1 MQRSADCNFRYK
13 KTFKILDVPIKKF
26 IFEANIKKINN
37 FNLQLIMD
45 KAINTTL
52 IIGNGFDL
60 SMGKHTSYK
69 EFYEKLVKNKG
80 FWDNHSGNSLLEYI
94 KDNGGSKEFWYDFE
108 NIILHYSFESEN
120 GKKLKELEKSKTSDD
135 RVVEKI
141 VAEVKEGI
149 ELLKEE
155 LVKFLSDAK
164 PDIKHLYPTCRIFAA
179 ILGASGKNAKELV
192 TSLFERK
199 KAKEIWEFPNNKI
212 ISFNYLDDPSDF
224 SSYLQFFIDEKVKS
238 PCSPPIGIKADDLVN
253 MFVFLH
259 NSLDRWDRSNLHPGL
274 VFGTNDDK
282 RMPKALY
289 FLRKSYQLGYDA
301 KKSFTDT
308 LNQSKR
314 IVIFGLSLVGIDYD
328 YFKEFFETDHD
339 SDTEV
344 VIINK
349 KGALDNIRKILKK
362 KGCKRQV
369 SYLDIDLDIDKSSI
383 VTDAVKMNKEI
394 CYSNFIG
401 LCDTIAEESVA
412 SEHRKIVQVNNV
424 FEVRPKGIG
433 VS

>member
-1 MQRSADCNFRYK
+1 M
-13 KTFKILDVPIKKF
+13 
-26 IFEANIKKINN
+26 
-37 FNLQLIMD
+37 
-45 KAINTTL
+45 
-52 IIGNGFDL
+52 
-60 SMGKHTSYK
+60 K
-69 EFYEKLVKNKG
+69 E
-80 FWDNHSGNSLLEYI
+80 
-94 KDNGGSKEFWYDFE
+94 KE
-108 NIILHYSFESEN
+108 
-120 GKKLKELEKSKTSDD
+120 T
-135 RVVEKI
+135 
-141 VAEVKEGI
+141 
-149 ELLKEE
+149 
-155 LVKFLSDAK
+155 
-164 PDIKHLYPTCRIFAA
+164 
-179 ILGASGKNAKELV
+179 
-192 TSLFERK
+192 
-199 KAKEIWEFPNNKI
+199 WEFPNNKI

-224 SSYLQFFIDEKVKS
+224 SSYLQFFIDKKVKS

-259 NSLDRWDRSNLHPGL
+259 NSLDLWDRSNLHPGL
-274 VFGTNDDK
+274 VFGTNDDE

-349 KGALDNIRKILKK
+349 KGALDNIRKILKE

-369 SYLDIDLDIDKSSI
+369 SYLDIDEDSI

-394 CYSNFIG
+394 CYSNYIG

-424 FEVRPKGIG
+424 FEVRPRYDKR
-433 VS
+433 

>member
-1 MQRSADCNFRYK
+1 
-13 KTFKILDVPIKKF
+13 
-26 IFEANIKKINN
+26 
-37 FNLQLIMD
+37 MD
-45 KAINTTL
+45 KTINTTL

-120 GKKLKELEKSKTSDD
+120 GMKLKELEKSKTSDD
-135 RVVEKI
+135 RLVEKI
-141 VAEVKEGI
+141 VSEVKEGI

-164 PDIKHLYPTCRIFAA
+164 PDNDCLYPTCRIFTA

-192 TSLFERK
+192 TSLLERK
-199 KAKEIWEFPNNKI
+199 KAKETWEFPNNKI
-212 ISFNYLDDPSDF
+212 ISFNYLDDPSNF
-224 SSYLQFFIDEKVKS
+224 SFYLQFFIDKNVKS
-238 PCSPPIGIKADDLVN
+238 PCSPPIGIKADDLAG

-259 NSLDRWDRSNLHPGL
+259 NSLDFWNRSNLHPGL
-274 VFGTNDDK
+274 VFGTNDDE

-289 FLRKSYQLGYDA
+289 FLRKSSQLGYDA

-349 KGALDNIRKILKK
+349 KGALDNIRKILKE

-369 SYLDIDLDIDKSSI
+369 SYLDIDLDIAKGSI

-412 SEHRKIVQVNNV
+412 SEHRNIVQVNNV
-424 FEVRPKGIG
+424 FEVRPRYDIR
-433 VS
+433 

>member
-1 MQRSADCNFRYK
+1 
-13 KTFKILDVPIKKF
+13 
-26 IFEANIKKINN
+26 
-37 FNLQLIMD
+37 MD
-45 KAINTTL
+45 KAINTML

-135 RVVEKI
+135 RLVEKI

-155 LVKFLSDAK
+155 LVKFLRDAK
-164 PDIKHLYPTCRIFAA
+164 PDNDSLCPAYRIFAA
-179 ILGASGKNAKELV
+179 ILGASGKNAKDLLA
-192 TSLFERK
+192 SLLERK
-199 KAKEIWEFPNNKI
+199 IAKETWEFPNNKI
-212 ISFNYLDDPSDF
+212 ISFNYLDDPSSISF
-224 SSYLQFFIDEKVKS
+224 YLQFFTDKKVKG
-238 PCSPPIGIKADDLVN
+238 PCSPPIGIKADDLAD

-259 NSLDRWDRSNLHPGL
+259 NSLDFWNRSNLHPGL
-274 VFGTNDDK
+274 VFGTNDDE

-344 VIINK
+344 VIISK
-349 KGALDNIRKILKK
+349 KNALNNIRKILKE

-369 SYLDIDLDIDKSSI
+369 SYLDIDKGSI

-394 CYSNFIG
+394 RYSNFIG

-424 FEVRPKGIG
+424 FEVRPKGIESTLKMG
-433 VS
+433 IF

>member
-1 MQRSADCNFRYK
+1 MTKEVRHDNSCRFRLYPNKQQRELIA
-13 KTFKILDVPIKKF
+13 KTFGCCRWVYNWGLAIRKKAW
-26 IFEANIKKINN
+26 EEEKKSLSLTDIQS
-37 FNLQLIMD
+37 QLPAMKKD
-45 KAINTTL
+45 AA
-52 IIGNGFDL
+52 
-60 SMGKHTSYK
+60 TS
-69 EFYEKLVKNKG
+69 
-80 FWDNHSGNSLLEYI
+80 W
-94 KDNGGSKEFWYDFE
+94 
-108 NIILHYSFESEN
+108 
-120 GKKLKELEKSKTSDD
+120 LKEVDAKALIFSLRCMKLPIRT
-135 RVVEKI
+135 
-141 VAEVKEGI
+141 
-149 ELLKEE
+149 
-155 LVKFLSDAK
+155 FLS
-164 PDIKHLYPTCRIFAA
+164 IKA
-179 ILGASGKNAKELV
+179 V
-192 TSLFERK
+192 SLDLRQSMTGINLIKLIRTFFLRKK
-199 KAKEIWEFPNNKI
+199 KAKETWEFPNNKI

-274 VFGTNDDK
+274 VFGTNDDE

-349 KGALDNIRKILKK
+349 KGALDNIRKILKE

-369 SYLDIDLDIDKSSI
+369 SYLDIDKSSI
-383 VTDAVKMNKEI
+383 VTDVVKMNKEI

-412 SEHRKIVQVNNV
+412 PEHRNIVHVNNID
-424 FEVRPKGIG
+424 EVRLRYDIR
-433 VS
+433 

>member
-1 MQRSADCNFRYK
+1 
-13 KTFKILDVPIKKF
+13 
-26 IFEANIKKINN
+26 
-37 FNLQLIMD
+37 MD
-45 KAINTTL
+45 KTINTTL

-135 RVVEKI
+135 RLVEKI

-164 PDIKHLYPTCRIFAA
+164 PDNDCLYPTCRIFTA

-192 TSLFERK
+192 TSLLERK
-199 KAKEIWEFPNNKI
+199 KTKETWEFPNNKI
-212 ISFNYLDDPSDF
+212 ISFNYLDDPSNF
-224 SSYLQFFIDEKVKS
+224 SFYLQFFIYKNVKS
-238 PCSPPIGIKADDLVN
+238 PCSPPIGIKADDLAG

-259 NSLDRWDRSNLHPGL
+259 NSLDFWNRSNLHPGL
-274 VFGTNDDK
+274 VFGTNDDE

-349 KGALDNIRKILKK
+349 KGALDNIRKILKE

-369 SYLDIDLDIDKSSI
+369 SYLDIDLDIDKGSI

-412 SEHRKIVQVNNV
+412 SEHRNIVQVNNV
-424 FEVRPKGIG
+424 FEVRPRYDIR
-433 VS
+433 

>member
-1 MQRSADCNFRYK
+1 
-13 KTFKILDVPIKKF
+13 
-26 IFEANIKKINN
+26 
-37 FNLQLIMD
+37 MD
-45 KAINTTL
+45 KIINTTL

-135 RVVEKI
+135 RLVEKI

-164 PDIKHLYPTCRIFAA
+164 PDNDCLYPTCRIFTA

-192 TSLFERK
+192 TSLLERK
-199 KAKEIWEFPNNKI
+199 KAKETWEFPNNKI
-212 ISFNYLDDPSDF
+212 ISFNYLDDPSNF
-224 SSYLQFFIDEKVKS
+224 SFYLQFFIDKNVKS
-238 PCSPPIGIKADDLVN
+238 PCSPPIGIKADDLAG

-259 NSLDRWDRSNLHPGL
+259 NSLDFWNRSNLHPGL
-274 VFGTNDDK
+274 VFGTNDDE

-289 FLRKSYQLGYDA
+289 FLRKSSQLGYDA

-349 KGALDNIRKILKK
+349 KGALDNIRKILKE

-369 SYLDIDLDIDKSSI
+369 SYLDIDLDIDKGSI

-412 SEHRKIVQVNNV
+412 SEHRNIVQVNNV
-424 FEVRPKGIG
+424 FEVRPRYDIR
-433 VS
+433 

>member
-1 MQRSADCNFRYK
+1 
-13 KTFKILDVPIKKF
+13 
-26 IFEANIKKINN
+26 
-37 FNLQLIMD
+37 MD
-45 KAINTTL
+45 KTINTTL

-135 RVVEKI
+135 RLVEKI

-164 PDIKHLYPTCRIFAA
+164 PDNDCLYPTCRIFTA

-192 TSLFERK
+192 TSLLERK
-199 KAKEIWEFPNNKI
+199 NAKETWEFPNNKI
-212 ISFNYLDDPSDF
+212 ISFNYLDDPSNF
-224 SSYLQFFIDEKVKS
+224 SFYLQFFIDKNVKS
-238 PCSPPIGIKADDLVN
+238 PCSPPIGIKADDLAG

-259 NSLDRWDRSNLHPGL
+259 NSLDFWNRSNLHPGL
-274 VFGTNDDK
+274 VFGTNDDE

-289 FLRKSYQLGYDA
+289 FLRKSSQLGYDA

-349 KGALDNIRKILKK
+349 KGALDNIRKILKE

-369 SYLDIDLDIDKSSI
+369 SYLDIDLDIDKGSI
-383 VTDAVKMNKEI
+383 VTDAVKMNKKI

-412 SEHRKIVQVNNV
+412 SEHRNIVQVNNV
-424 FEVRPKGIG
+424 FEVRPRYDKR
-433 VS
+433 

>member
-1 MQRSADCNFRYK
+1 MEDLNKTDDNF
-13 KTFKILDVPIKKF
+13 T
-26 IFEANIKKINN
+26 
-37 FNLQLIMD
+37 
-45 KAINTTL
+45 
-52 IIGNGFDL
+52 NG
-60 SMGKHTSYK
+60 
-69 EFYEKLVKNKG
+69 
-80 FWDNHSGNSLLEYI
+80 I
-94 KDNGGSKEFWYDFE
+94 
-108 NIILHYSFESEN
+108 
-120 GKKLKELEKSKTSDD
+120 
-135 RVVEKI
+135 VV
-141 VAEVKEGI
+141 EVKEGI
-149 ELLKEE
+149 ELLKVE
-155 LVKFLSDAK
+155 LVKFLRDAK
-164 PDIKHLYPTCRIFAA
+164 PDTEFIYPTCRIFAA

-199 KAKEIWEFPNNKI
+199 KEKETWEFPNNKI
-212 ISFNYLDDPSDF
+212 ISFNYLDDPSNF
-224 SSYLQFFIDEKVKS
+224 SFYLQFFIDKNVKS
-238 PCSPPIGIKADDLVN
+238 PCSPPIGIKADDLAG

-259 NSLDRWDRSNLHPGL
+259 NSLDFWNRSNLHPGL
-274 VFGTNDDK
+274 VFGTNDDE

-289 FLRKSYQLGYDA
+289 FLRKSSQLGYDA

-314 IVIFGLSLVGIDYD
+314 IVIFGLRLVGIDYD

-349 KGALDNIRKILKK
+349 KGALDNIRKILKE

>member
-1 MQRSADCNFRYK
+1 
-13 KTFKILDVPIKKF
+13 
-26 IFEANIKKINN
+26 
-37 FNLQLIMD
+37 MD
-45 KAINTTL
+45 KTINTTL

-135 RVVEKI
+135 RLVEKI

-164 PDIKHLYPTCRIFAA
+164 PDNDCLYPTCRIFTA

-192 TSLFERK
+192 TSLLERK
-199 KAKEIWEFPNNKI
+199 KAKETWEFPNNKI
-212 ISFNYLDDPSDF
+212 ISFNYLDDPSSISF
-224 SSYLQFFIDEKVKS
+224 YLQFFTDKKVKG
-238 PCSPPIGIKADDLVN
+238 PCSPPIGIKADDLAG

-259 NSLDRWDRSNLHPGL
+259 NSLDFWNRSNLHPGL
-274 VFGTNDDK
+274 VFGTNDDE

-289 FLRKSYQLGYDA
+289 FLRKSSQLGYDA

-349 KGALDNIRKILKK
+349 KGALDNIRKILKE

-369 SYLDIDLDIDKSSI
+369 SYLDIDLDIDKGSI
-383 VTDAVKMNKEI
+383 VTDAVKMNKKI

-412 SEHRKIVQVNNV
+412 SEHRNIVQVNNV
-424 FEVRPKGIG
+424 FEVRPRYDKR
-433 VS
+433 

>member
-1 MQRSADCNFRYK
+1 
-13 KTFKILDVPIKKF
+13 
-26 IFEANIKKINN
+26 
-37 FNLQLIMD
+37 MD
-45 KAINTTL
+45 KTINTTL

-135 RVVEKI
+135 RLVEKI

-164 PDIKHLYPTCRIFAA
+164 PDNDCLYPTCRIFTA

-192 TSLFERK
+192 TSLLERK
-199 KAKEIWEFPNNKI
+199 KAKETWEFPNNKI
-212 ISFNYLDDPSDF
+212 ISFNYLDDPSNF
-224 SSYLQFFIDEKVKS
+224 SFYLQFFIYKNVKS
-238 PCSPPIGIKADDLVN
+238 PCSPPIGIKADDLAG

-259 NSLDRWDRSNLHPGL
+259 NSLDFWNRSNLHPGL
-274 VFGTNDDK
+274 VFGTNDDE

-349 KGALDNIRKILKK
+349 KGALDNIRKILKE

-369 SYLDIDLDIDKSSI
+369 SYLDIDLDIDKGSI
-383 VTDAVKMNKEI
+383 VTDAVKMNKKI

-412 SEHRKIVQVNNV
+412 SEHRNIVQVNNV
-424 FEVRPKGIG
+424 FEVRPRYDKR
-433 VS
+433 

>member
-1 MQRSADCNFRYK
+1 
-13 KTFKILDVPIKKF
+13 
-26 IFEANIKKINN
+26 
-37 FNLQLIMD
+37 MD

-135 RVVEKI
+135 RLVEKI

-212 ISFNYLDDPSDF
+212 ISFNYLDDPSNF
-224 SSYLQFFIDEKVKS
+224 SFYLQFFINNVKS
-238 PCSPPIGIKADDLVN
+238 PCTPPIGIKAEDLAN

-259 NSLDRWDRSNLHPGL
+259 NSLDFSDSSNLHPGL
-274 VFGTNDDK
+274 VFGTNDDE

-289 FLRKSYQLGYDA
+289 FLRKSTQLDNGA
-301 KKSFTDT
+301 KESFADT

-314 IVIFGLSLVGIDYD
+314 IVIFGLSLVDMDYD

-349 KGALDNIRKILKK
+349 EEALNRIRKILKV

-369 SYLDIDLDIDKSSI
+369 SYLDIDKGDEGSI

>member
-1 MQRSADCNFRYK
+1 
-13 KTFKILDVPIKKF
+13 
-26 IFEANIKKINN
+26 
-37 FNLQLIMD
+37 MD
-45 KAINTTL
+45 KTINTTL

-135 RVVEKI
+135 RLVEKI

-164 PDIKHLYPTCRIFAA
+164 PDNDCLYPTCRIFTA

-192 TSLFERK
+192 TSLLERK
-199 KAKEIWEFPNNKI
+199 KAKETWEFPNNKI
-212 ISFNYLDDPSDF
+212 ISFNYLDDPSNF
-224 SSYLQFFIDEKVKS
+224 SFYLQFFIYKNVKS
-238 PCSPPIGIKADDLVN
+238 PCSPPIGIKADDLAG

-259 NSLDRWDRSNLHPGL
+259 NSLDFWNRSNLHPGL
-274 VFGTNDDK
+274 VFGTNDDE

-289 FLRKSYQLGYDA
+289 FLRKSSQLGYDA

-349 KGALDNIRKILKK
+349 KGALDNIRKILKE

-369 SYLDIDLDIDKSSI
+369 SYLDIDLDIDKGSI

-412 SEHRKIVQVNNV
+412 SEHRNIVQVNNV
-424 FEVRPKGIG
+424 FEVRPRYDIR
-433 VS
+433 

>member
-1 MQRSADCNFRYK
+1 
-13 KTFKILDVPIKKF
+13 
-26 IFEANIKKINN
+26 
-37 FNLQLIMD
+37 MD
-45 KAINTTL
+45 KTINTTL

-69 EFYEKLVKNKG
+69 EFYEKLLKNKG

-135 RVVEKI
+135 RLVEKI
-141 VAEVKEGI
+141 VAEVKEGL

-164 PDIKHLYPTCRIFAA
+164 PNNDCLYPTCRIFTA

-192 TSLFERK
+192 TSLLERK
-199 KAKEIWEFPNNKI
+199 KAKETWEFPNNKI
-212 ISFNYLDDPSDF
+212 ISFNYLDDPSNF
-224 SSYLQFFIDEKVKS
+224 SFYLQFFIDKNVKS
-238 PCSPPIGIKADDLVN
+238 PCSPPIGIKADDLAD

-259 NSLDRWDRSNLHPGL
+259 NSLDFWDRSNLQPGL
-274 VFGTNDDK
+274 VFGTNDDE

-328 YFKEFFETDHD
+328 YFKGFFETDHD

-349 KGALDNIRKILKK
+349 KGALDNIRKILKE

-369 SYLDIDLDIDKSSI
+369 SYLDIDLDIDENSI

-394 CYSNFIG
+394 RYSNFIG

>member
-1 MQRSADCNFRYK
+1 
-13 KTFKILDVPIKKF
+13 
-26 IFEANIKKINN
+26 
-37 FNLQLIMD
+37 MD
-45 KAINTTL
+45 KTINTTL

-120 GKKLKELEKSKTSDD
+120 GKKLKELEDLNKTDD
-135 RVVEKI
+135 NFTNGI
-141 VAEVKEGI
+141 VSEVKEGLG
-149 ELLKEE
+149 LLKEE

-164 PDIKHLYPTCRIFAA
+164 PDIKCLYPTCRIFTA

-192 TSLFERK
+192 TSLLERK
-199 KAKEIWEFPNNKI
+199 KAKETWKFPNNKI
-212 ISFNYLDDPSDF
+212 ISFNYLDDPSNF
-224 SSYLQFFIDEKVKS
+224 SFYLQFFIDDVKS
-238 PCSPPIGIKADDLVN
+238 PCSPPIGIKADDLAD

-259 NSLDRWDRSNLHPGL
+259 NSLDFWNRSNLHPGL
-274 VFGTNDDK
+274 VFGTNDDE

-289 FLRKSYQLGYDA
+289 FLRKSSQLGYDA

-328 YFKEFFETDHD
+328 YFKGFFETDYD

-349 KGALDNIRKILKK
+349 KGALDNIRKILKE

-369 SYLDIDLDIDKSSI
+369 SYLDIDKGSI

-424 FEVRPKGIG
+424 FEVRPRYDKR
-433 VS
+433 

>member
-1 MQRSADCNFRYK
+1 
-13 KTFKILDVPIKKF
+13 
-26 IFEANIKKINN
+26 
-37 FNLQLIMD
+37 MD
-45 KAINTTL
+45 KTINTTL

-135 RVVEKI
+135 RLVEKI

-164 PDIKHLYPTCRIFAA
+164 PDNDCLYPTCRIFTA

-192 TSLFERK
+192 TSLLERK
-199 KAKEIWEFPNNKI
+199 KAKETWEFPNNKI
-212 ISFNYLDDPSDF
+212 ISFNYLDDPSNF
-224 SSYLQFFIDEKVKS
+224 SFYLQFFIYKNVKS
-238 PCSPPIGIKADDLVN
+238 PCSPPIGIKADDLAG

-259 NSLDRWDRSNLHPGL
+259 NSLDFWNRSNLHPGL
-274 VFGTNDDK
+274 VFGTNDDE

-349 KGALDNIRKILKK
+349 KGALDNIRKILKE

-369 SYLDIDLDIDKSSI
+369 SYLDIDLDIDKGSI

-412 SEHRKIVQVNNV
+412 SEHRNIVQVNNV
-424 FEVRPKGIG
+424 FEVRPRYDIR
-433 VS
+433 

>member
-1 MQRSADCNFRYK
+1 M
-13 KTFKILDVPIKKF
+13 DVPIKKF

-274 VFGTNDDK
+274 VFGTNDDE

-314 IVIFGLSLVGIDYD
+314 IVIFGLSLVSIDYD

>member
-1 MQRSADCNFRYK
+1 
-13 KTFKILDVPIKKF
+13 
-26 IFEANIKKINN
+26 
-37 FNLQLIMD
+37 MD
-45 KAINTTL
+45 KTINTTL

-135 RVVEKI
+135 RLVEKI

-164 PDIKHLYPTCRIFAA
+164 PDNDCLYPTCRIFTA

-192 TSLFERK
+192 TSLLERK
-199 KAKEIWEFPNNKI
+199 KAKETWEFPNNKI
-212 ISFNYLDDPSDF
+212 ISFNYLDDPSNF
-224 SSYLQFFIDEKVKS
+224 SFYLHFFIYKNVKS
-238 PCSPPIGIKADDLVN
+238 PCSPPIGIKADDLAG

-259 NSLDRWDRSNLHPGL
+259 NSLDFWNRSNLHPGL
-274 VFGTNDDK
+274 VFGTNDDE

-289 FLRKSYQLGYDA
+289 FLRKSSQLGYDA

-349 KGALDNIRKILKK
+349 KGALDNIRKILKE

-369 SYLDIDLDIDKSSI
+369 SYLDIDLDIDKGSI
-383 VTDAVKMNKEI
+383 VTDAVKMNKKI

-412 SEHRKIVQVNNV
+412 SEHRNIVQVNNV
-424 FEVRPKGIG
+424 FEVRPRYDKR
-433 VS
+433 

>member
-1 MQRSADCNFRYK
+1 
-13 KTFKILDVPIKKF
+13 
-26 IFEANIKKINN
+26 
-37 FNLQLIMD
+37 MD

-135 RVVEKI
+135 RFVEKI
-141 VAEVKEGI
+141 VAEVKEGV

-155 LVKFLSDAK
+155 LVKFLSDAE
-164 PDIKHLYPTCRIFAA
+164 PDNDCLYPTCRIFAA

-192 TSLFERK
+192 TSLLERK
-199 KAKEIWEFPNNKI
+199 KAKETWEFPNNKI
-212 ISFNYLDDPSDF
+212 ISFNYLDDPSSF
-224 SSYLQFFIDEKVKS
+224 SIYLQFFIDKNVKS
-238 PCSPPIGIKADDLVN
+238 PCSPPIGIKADDLAD

-259 NSLDRWDRSNLHPGL
+259 NSLDFWNRSNLHPGL
-274 VFGTNDDK
+274 VFGTNDDE

-328 YFKEFFETDHD
+328 YFKEFFETEHD

-349 KGALDNIRKILKK
+349 KDALDNIRKILKE

-369 SYLDIDLDIDKSSI
+369 SYLDIDKGDEGSI

-412 SEHRKIVQVNNV
+412 SEHRNIVHVNNID
-424 FEVRPKGIG
+424 EVRLRYDIR
-433 VS
+433 

>member
-1 MQRSADCNFRYK
+1 
-13 KTFKILDVPIKKF
+13 
-26 IFEANIKKINN
+26 
-37 FNLQLIMD
+37 MD

-135 RVVEKI
+135 RFVEKI
-141 VAEVKEGI
+141 VAEVKEGV

-155 LVKFLSDAK
+155 LVKFLSDAE
-164 PDIKHLYPTCRIFAA
+164 PDNDCLYPTCRIFAA

-192 TSLFERK
+192 TSLLERK
-199 KAKEIWEFPNNKI
+199 KAKETWEFPNNKI
-212 ISFNYLDDPSDF
+212 ISFNYLDDPSSF
-224 SSYLQFFIDEKVKS
+224 SIYLQFFIDKNVKS
-238 PCSPPIGIKADDLVN
+238 PCSPPIGIKADDLAD

-259 NSLDRWDRSNLHPGL
+259 NSLDFWNRSNLHPGL
-274 VFGTNDDK
+274 VFGTNDDE

-328 YFKEFFETDHD
+328 YFKEFFETEHD

-349 KGALDNIRKILKK
+349 KEALDNIRKILKE

-369 SYLDIDLDIDKSSI
+369 SYSDIDKGDEGSI
-383 VTDAVKMNKEI
+383 VTDTVKMNKEI

-412 SEHRKIVQVNNV
+412 SEPRNIVHVNNID
-424 FEVRPKGIG
+424 EVRLRYDIR
-433 VS
+433 

>member
-1 MQRSADCNFRYK
+1 
-13 KTFKILDVPIKKF
+13 
-26 IFEANIKKINN
+26 
-37 FNLQLIMD
+37 MD
-45 KAINTTL
+45 KTINTTL

-135 RVVEKI
+135 RLVEKI

-164 PDIKHLYPTCRIFAA
+164 PDNDCLYPTCRIFTA

-192 TSLFERK
+192 TSLLERK
-199 KAKEIWEFPNNKI
+199 KAKETWEFLNNKI
-212 ISFNYLDDPSDF
+212 ISFNYLDDPSNF
-224 SSYLQFFIDEKVKS
+224 SFYLQFFIYKNVKS
-238 PCSPPIGIKADDLVN
+238 PCSPPIGIKADDLAG

-259 NSLDRWDRSNLHPGL
+259 NSLDFWNRSNLHPGL
-274 VFGTNDDK
+274 VFGTNDDE

-289 FLRKSYQLGYDA
+289 FLRKSSQLGYDA

-349 KGALDNIRKILKK
+349 KGALDNIRKILKE

-369 SYLDIDLDIDKSSI
+369 SYLDIDLDIDKGSI
-383 VTDAVKMNKEI
+383 VTDAVKMNKKI

-412 SEHRKIVQVNNV
+412 SEHRNIVQVNNV
-424 FEVRPKGIG
+424 FEVRPRYDKR
-433 VS
+433 

>member
-1 MQRSADCNFRYK
+1 
-13 KTFKILDVPIKKF
+13 
-26 IFEANIKKINN
+26 
-37 FNLQLIMD
+37 MD
-45 KAINTTL
+45 KTINTTL

-135 RVVEKI
+135 RLVEKI

-164 PDIKHLYPTCRIFAA
+164 PDNDCLYPTCRIFTA

-192 TSLFERK
+192 TSLLERK
-199 KAKEIWEFPNNKI
+199 KAKETWEFPNNKI
-212 ISFNYLDDPSDF
+212 ISFNYLDDPSNF
-224 SSYLQFFIDEKVKS
+224 SFYLQFFIDKNVKS
-238 PCSPPIGIKADDLVN
+238 PCSPPIGIKADDLAG

-259 NSLDRWDRSNLHPGL
+259 NSLDFWNRSNLHPGL
-274 VFGTNDDK
+274 VFGTNDDE

-289 FLRKSYQLGYDA
+289 FLRKSSQLGYDA

-349 KGALDNIRKILKK
+349 KGALDYIRKRLKE

-369 SYLDIDLDIDKSSI
+369 SYLDIDLDIDKGSI
-383 VTDAVKMNKEI
+383 VTDAVKMNKKI

-412 SEHRKIVQVNNV
+412 SEHRNIVQVNNV
-424 FEVRPKGIG
+424 FEVRPRYDKR
-433 VS
+433 

>member
-1 MQRSADCNFRYK
+1 
-13 KTFKILDVPIKKF
+13 
-26 IFEANIKKINN
+26 
-37 FNLQLIMD
+37 MD
-45 KAINTTL
+45 KTINTTL

-135 RVVEKI
+135 RLVEKI
-141 VAEVKEGI
+141 VAEVKEGL

-164 PDIKHLYPTCRIFAA
+164 PNNDCLYPTCRIFTA

-192 TSLFERK
+192 TSLLERK
-199 KAKEIWEFPNNKI
+199 KAKETWEFPNNKI
-212 ISFNYLDDPSDF
+212 ISFNYLDDPSNF
-224 SSYLQFFIDEKVKS
+224 SFYLQFFIDKNVKS
-238 PCSPPIGIKADDLVN
+238 PCSPPIGIKADDLAD

-259 NSLDRWDRSNLHPGL
+259 NSLDFWDRSNLQPGL
-274 VFGTNDDK
+274 VFGTNDDE

-289 FLRKSYQLGYDA
+289 FLRKSSQLGYDA

-349 KGALDNIRKILKK
+349 KGALDNIRKILKE

-369 SYLDIDLDIDKSSI
+369 SYLDIDLDIDEDSI

-394 CYSNFIG
+394 RYSSFIG

>member
-1 MQRSADCNFRYK
+1 
-13 KTFKILDVPIKKF
+13 
-26 IFEANIKKINN
+26 
-37 FNLQLIMD
+37 MD
-45 KAINTTL
+45 KIINTTL

-135 RVVEKI
+135 RLVEKI

-164 PDIKHLYPTCRIFAA
+164 PDNDCLYPTCRIFTA

-192 TSLFERK
+192 TSLLERK
-199 KAKEIWEFPNNKI
+199 KAKETWEFPNNKI
-212 ISFNYLDDPSDF
+212 ISFNYLDDPSNF
-224 SSYLQFFIDEKVKS
+224 SFYLQFFIDKNVKS
-238 PCSPPIGIKADDLVN
+238 PCSPPIGIKADDLAD

-259 NSLDRWDRSNLHPGL
+259 NSLDFWNRSNLHPGL
-274 VFGTNDDK
+274 VFGTNDDE

-314 IVIFGLSLVGIDYD
+314 IVIFGPSLVGIDYD
-328 YFKEFFETDHD
+328 YFKDFFETEHD

-349 KGALDNIRKILKK
+349 KGALDNIRKILKE

-369 SYLDIDLDIDKSSI
+369 SYLDIDLDIDKGSI

-412 SEHRKIVQVNNV
+412 SEHRNIVQVNNV
-424 FEVRPKGIG
+424 FEVRPRYDIR
-433 VS
+433 

>member
-1 MQRSADCNFRYK
+1 
-13 KTFKILDVPIKKF
+13 
-26 IFEANIKKINN
+26 
-37 FNLQLIMD
+37 MD

-60 SMGKHTSYK
+60 SMGKHTGYA
-69 EFYEKLVKNKG
+69 EFFKKLEDEG
-80 FWDNHSGNSLLEYI
+80 FWEEHSGNSLLNFIGE
-94 KDNGGSKEFWYDFE
+94 KGSKEYWYDFE
-108 NIILHYSFESEN
+108 DIILHYTFESDN
-120 GKKLKELEKSKTSDD
+120 GKRLKELEDLNKTDD
-135 RVVEKI
+135 NFTNGI
-141 VAEVKEGI
+141 VSEVKEGI

-155 LVKFLSDAK
+155 LVKFLRDAK
-164 PDIKHLYPTCRIFAA
+164 PDNDSLCPAYRIFAA

-192 TSLFERK
+192 TSLLERK
-199 KAKEIWEFPNNKI
+199 KAKETWEFPNNKI
-212 ISFNYLDDPSDF
+212 ISFNYLDDPSSISF
-224 SSYLQFFIDEKVKS
+224 YLQFFTDKKVKG
-238 PCSPPIGIKADDLVN
+238 PCSPPIGIKADDLAG

-259 NSLDRWDRSNLHPGL
+259 NSLDFWNRSNLHPGL
-274 VFGTNDDK
+274 IFGTNDDE

-289 FLRKSYQLGYDA
+289 FLRKSSQLGYDA
-301 KKSFTDT
+301 KKSLTDT

-349 KGALDNIRKILKK
+349 KGALDNIRKILKE

-369 SYLDIDLDIDKSSI
+369 SYLDIDEDSI
-383 VTDAVKMNKEI
+383 VTDVVKMNKEI

-424 FEVRPKGIG
+424 FEVRPRYDKR
-433 VS
+433 

>member
-1 MQRSADCNFRYK
+1 M
-13 KTFKILDVPIKKF
+13 DVPIKKF

-135 RVVEKI
+135 RVVEKS

>member
-1 MQRSADCNFRYK
+1 
-13 KTFKILDVPIKKF
+13 
-26 IFEANIKKINN
+26 
-37 FNLQLIMD
+37 MD
-45 KAINTTL
+45 KTINTTL

-60 SMGKHTSYK
+60 SMGKHTGYA
-69 EFYEKLVKNKG
+69 EFFKKLEDEG
-80 FWDNHSGNSLLEYI
+80 FWEEHSGNSLLNFIGE
-94 KDNGGSKEFWYDFE
+94 KGSKEYWYDFE
-108 NIILHYSFESEN
+108 DIILHYTFESDN
-120 GKKLKELEKSKTSDD
+120 GKRLKELEDLNKTDD
-135 RVVEKI
+135 NFTNCI
-141 VAEVKEGI
+141 VSEVKEGI

-164 PDIKHLYPTCRIFAA
+164 PDTDRLSTTCQIFAA

-199 KAKEIWEFPNNKI
+199 KAKETWEFPNNKI
-212 ISFNYLDDPSDF
+212 ISFNYLDDPSSISF
-224 SSYLQFFIDEKVKS
+224 YLQFFTDKKVKG
-238 PCSPPIGIKADDLVN
+238 PCSPPIGIKADDLAD

-259 NSLDRWDRSNLHPGL
+259 NSLDFWNRSNLHPGL
-274 VFGTNDDK
+274 VFGTNDDE

-349 KGALDNIRKILKK
+349 KGALDNIRKILKE

-369 SYLDIDLDIDKSSI
+369 SYLDIDEDSI
-383 VTDAVKMNKEI
+383 VTDVVKMNKEI

-424 FEVRPKGIG
+424 FDVRPKGIG

>member
-1 MQRSADCNFRYK
+1 
-13 KTFKILDVPIKKF
+13 
-26 IFEANIKKINN
+26 
-37 FNLQLIMD
+37 MD
-45 KAINTTL
+45 KTINTTL

-80 FWDNHSGNSLLEYI
+80 FWDNHSGSSLLEYI

-135 RVVEKI
+135 RLVEKI

-164 PDIKHLYPTCRIFAA
+164 PDNDCLYPTCRIFTA

-192 TSLFERK
+192 TSLLERK
-199 KAKEIWEFPNNKI
+199 KAKETWEFPNNKI
-212 ISFNYLDDPSDF
+212 ISFNYLDDPSNF
-224 SSYLQFFIDEKVKS
+224 SFYLQFFIDKNVKS
-238 PCSPPIGIKADDLVN
+238 PCSPPIGIKADDLAG

-259 NSLDRWDRSNLHPGL
+259 NSLDFWNRSNLHPGL
-274 VFGTNDDK
+274 VFGTNDDE

-349 KGALDNIRKILKK
+349 KGALDNIRKILKE

-369 SYLDIDLDIDKSSI
+369 SYLDIDLDIDKGSI

-412 SEHRKIVQVNNV
+412 SEHRNIVQVNNV
-424 FEVRPKGIG
+424 FEVRPRYDIR
-433 VS
+433 

>member
-1 MQRSADCNFRYK
+1 
-13 KTFKILDVPIKKF
+13 
-26 IFEANIKKINN
+26 
-37 FNLQLIMD
+37 MD

-135 RVVEKI
+135 RLVEKI

-164 PDIKHLYPTCRIFAA
+164 PDNDCLYPTCRIFTA

-192 TSLFERK
+192 TSLLERK
-199 KAKEIWEFPNNKI
+199 KAKETWEFPNNKI
-212 ISFNYLDDPSDF
+212 ISFNYLDDPSNF
-224 SSYLQFFIDEKVKS
+224 SFYLQFFIYKNVKS
-238 PCSPPIGIKADDLVN
+238 PCSPPIGIKADDLAG

-259 NSLDRWDRSNLHPGL
+259 NSLDFWNRSNLHPGL
-274 VFGTNDDK
+274 VFGTNDDE

-289 FLRKSYQLGYDA
+289 FLRKSSQLGYDA

-349 KGALDNIRKILKK
+349 KGALDNIRKILKE

-369 SYLDIDLDIDKSSI
+369 SYLDIDLDIDKGSI
-383 VTDAVKMNKEI
+383 VTDAVKMNKKI

-412 SEHRKIVQVNNV
+412 SEHRNIVQVNNV
-424 FEVRPKGIG
+424 FEVRPRYDKR
-433 VS
+433 